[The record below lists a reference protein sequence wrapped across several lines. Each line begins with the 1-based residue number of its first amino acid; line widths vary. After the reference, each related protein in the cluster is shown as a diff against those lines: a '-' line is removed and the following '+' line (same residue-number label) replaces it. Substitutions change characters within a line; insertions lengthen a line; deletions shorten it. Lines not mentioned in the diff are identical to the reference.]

1 MKGEAKLPADK
12 SISHRA
18 ALLGA
23 IAEGVTRIE
32 NFSDAAD
39 CHSTLECLAQLGVG
53 ITREG
58 GEISIEGR
66 GRRGLR
72 PPQTPLDCG
81 NSGTTMR
88 LLAGILAGQP
98 FDSVLVG
105 DSSLMRRP
113 MGRIIEPLTR
123 MGAEIESDE
132 GRPPLRIRGRSDL
145 NAIDLKTEK
154 PSAQVKSCVL
164 LAGLF
169 AEGNTSVTES
179 VATRD
184 HTERMLE
191 HMGAEIAVDETD
203 GHRVAIS
210 GNSVLRGS
218 SITVPAD
225 ISAATFF
232 LVGAACLS
240 GSEISFPG
248 VGVNPTRNAVIDM
261 IRRCGVEI
269 TLTNERVVN
278 NEPVADIVASS
289 TGVGDETLVIEGSEA
304 ARLIDELPALAVLG
318 TRLQMGIVVRDA
330 ADLRVKESDR
340 IAAIVAGLRA
350 MGADAEEMA
359 DGFRVGHSRLEGARV
374 DSADDHRIAMALAV
388 AGLLAEGET
397 EIVGAE
403 CVDISFPDFFEVLDG
418 LAVW

>member
-1 MKGEAKLPADK
+1 MPADK

-39 CHSTLECLAQLGVG
+39 CHSTLECLRQLGVSIARDG
-53 ITREG
+53 TG
-58 GEISIEGR
+58 VLIEGR
-66 GRRGLR
+66 GLRGLR
-72 PPQTPLDCG
+72 PPETALDCG

-113 MGRIIEPLTR
+113 MGRIIEPLIR
-123 MGAEIESDE
+123 MGAEIDSDE
-132 GRPPLRIRGRSDL
+132 GRPPVRIRGRSDL
-145 NAIDLKTEK
+145 TAIDLVPRK
-154 PSAQVKSCVL
+154 PSAQVKGCVL

-169 AEGNTSVTES
+169 AAGSTSVTEA
-179 VATRD
+179 VKTRD

-191 HMGAEIAVDETD
+191 HMGAEVAVDEKD
-203 GHRVAIS
+203 GHRVTVS
-210 GNSVLRGS
+210 GGS
-218 SITVPAD
+218 ALKGSAITVPAD

-232 LVGAACLS
+232 LVGAACLP
-240 GSEISFPG
+240 GSEVSFRG
-248 VGVNPTRNAVIDM
+248 VGVNTTRNAVIDT
-261 IRRCGVEI
+261 IKSCGVEV
-269 TLTNERVVN
+269 TSTNERMVN
-278 NEPVADIVASS
+278 NEPVADMTVSS
-289 TGVGDETLVIEGSEA
+289 SDSKAETLVIEGGEA
-304 ARLIDELPALAVLG
+304 ARLIDELPALAILG
-318 TRLQMGIVVRDA
+318 TRLPKGIFVRDA

-340 IAAIVAGLRA
+340 IDAIVAGLRA

-359 DGFRVGHSRLEGARV
+359 DGFRVGPSRLKGARV
-374 DSADDHRIAMALAV
+374 DSAGDHRIAMSLAI

-397 EIVGAE
+397 EIVGSE
-403 CVDISFPDFFEVLDG
+403 CVDISFPDFFKVLDV
-418 LAVW
+418 LTVR